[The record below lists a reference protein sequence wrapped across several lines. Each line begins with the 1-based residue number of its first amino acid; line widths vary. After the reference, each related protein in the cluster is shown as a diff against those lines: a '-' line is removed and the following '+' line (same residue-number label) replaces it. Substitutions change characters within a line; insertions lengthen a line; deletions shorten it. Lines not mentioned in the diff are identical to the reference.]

1 MANINHLALKLFPME
16 GLFNS
21 DPVDHGGPTNR
32 GITLST
38 WPWVGWDKDGDADI
52 DIADIRLLTADDALE
67 VLKKHYWD
75 RWRADEIRNQKVADI
90 LVDWLWCS
98 GRWGIIIP
106 QRILGVPADG
116 VVGPV
121 TLQAVNRAN
130 PYRFL
135 IKVYNS
141 RVAFIVNL
149 IKKDP
154 SQSRFE
160 RGWYNRLNTYL

>member
-1 MANINHLALKLFPME
+1 MANVNHLALKLFPME

-21 DPVDHGGPTNR
+21 DPLDHGGPTNR

-38 WPWVGWDKDGDADI
+38 WHRVGWDKDGDADI
-52 DIADIRLLTADDALE
+52 DVEDIRMLTADDALH

-106 QRILGVPADG
+106 QRILRVKPDG
-116 VVGPV
+116 LAGPV
-121 TLQAVNRAN
+121 TLHALNNEN
-130 PYRFL
+130 PFRLL
-135 IKVYNS
+135 IRIYNS
-141 RVAFIVNL
+141 RVAFIHDI

-154 SQSRFE
+154 TQCRFE
-160 RGWYNRLNTYL
+160 RGWYNRLNAYL